1 MKVIKRILRLFILS
15 GIILLLVIFAT
26 QNYTPV
32 NLQFFETQWEE
43 LPLSFVLFGAFSLG
57 LVLVGL
63 GSIWEILRLGRAAK
77 RHQKTIDKLEKELDA
92 LRTLSITEQKEA
104 LPASTDVEE

>member
-1 MKVIKRILRLFILS
+1 MKVIKRILRLLILF
-15 GIILLLVIFAT
+15 GIIFLLVALAT

-43 LPLSFVLFGAFSLG
+43 LPLSFVIFGAFFLG
-57 LVLVGL
+57 LVLAGL
-63 GSIWEILRLGRAAK
+63 GSIWEVLRLGRAAK
-77 RHQKTIDKLEKELDA
+77 RHQKTIGKLEKELDA
-92 LRTLSITEQKEA
+92 LRTLSVTEQKGA